1 MDKRQAQKKHIDW
14 LSMDDSQQIREDLEV
29 FGTNARD
36 FDSRYSELLKEYPK
50 QWVGFHEGKVRVV
63 GNSLGEVL
71 YRADAA
77 GLRRQRV
84 YIHYIDPDPVATI
97 L

>member
-1 MDKRQAQKKHIDW
+1 MDIRQAQKKHIEW
-14 LSMDDSQQIREDLEV
+14 LSIDASQQIREDLQV
-29 FGTNARD
+29 FGANARD
-36 FDSRYSELLKEYPK
+36 FYSRYSELLKEYPR

-63 GNSLGEVL
+63 GPSLDEVL
-71 YRADAA
+71 QHADAA

-84 YIHYIDPDPVATI
+84 YIQYVDPDPVITI